1 MAEGRG
7 STMKSDTVRWCVLR
21 TSGPKTVR
29 LAHSLLVSGYEAW
42 TPTGKVRYPALK
54 TRPAAVR
61 DVPIMP
67 TFVFASDRHVV
78 ELAHLAARRAEER
91 HPMGFS
97 LLRVANRVPLIAE
110 RSIAAL
116 RAEEA
121 RALAAHDAAL
131 EAEAREVR
139 RQERAE
145 ALRTQAATRKA
156 LRRQP
161 LTLGVGSWV
170 EVDGM
175 PALAGLTGQ
184 IITAKN
190 NAAVICFG
198 GALMMEIDAWRLLP
212 IAVGGGSTSAA

>member
-1 MAEGRG
+1 
-7 STMKSDTVRWCVLR
+7 
-21 TSGPKTVR
+21 
-29 LAHSLLVSGYEAW
+29 
-42 TPTGKVRYPALK
+42 
-54 TRPAAVR
+54 
-61 DVPIMP
+61 
-67 TFVFASDRHVV
+67 
-78 ELAHLAARRAEER
+78 
-91 HPMGFS
+91 MGFS

-121 RALAAHDAAL
+121 LALASYEALL
-131 EAEAREVR
+131 EAEARERR

-156 LRRQP
+156 LRKQP

-184 IITAKN
+184 IIKAMN

-198 GALMMEIDAWRLLP
+198 GALTMEIDAWRLLP
-212 IAVGGGSTSAA
+212 STVGGGSTSAA